1 MKHENKEGEHV
12 KRLKGILAAVWML
25 FAVLVSAG
33 GAAQTAIDVFITEKA
48 MENGQIRMLMEL
60 TKNEFPQAEWTYE
73 TQADTGRSLREMI
86 LDDDVP
92 EIVICAPSEAYVWAK
107 EDVFETMDAYAGD
120 MTAVNSQVL
129 SACTQDGRLYMA
141 PLMASHRQIA
151 VNRRLLESRHF
162 GYLTSITEH
171 PIWYPMEFD
180 QLLEDFALAKTPA
193 LEIWTPRSEDC
204 AALEALVQAIYGGTM
219 LTEDGLHSQI
229 DHVNV
234 RAGLEWLRDRVR
246 NGMIERVESRQEAL
260 DHFLSG
266 KTALFIDW
274 TKADEQR
281 YARQLRENGVELM
294 TVPYPSSTGFT
305 IRSFE
310 LTGACVPTG
319 LENKARAMATRAV
332 AFWCTDER
340 AQIVLGDR
348 GIGQDDAVWLPLQ
361 DADEVGVTLRR
372 LMCGVVRDVL
382 EGKSAPKEALKLA
395 RATMDAME

>member
-1 MKHENKEGEHV
+1 MK
-12 KRLKGILAAVWML
+12 KGLAALLLLMGVGMM
-25 FAVLVSAG
+25 SANA
-33 GAAQTAIDVFITEKA
+33 AAQTTMNVFFTERA
-48 MENGQIRMLMEL
+48 MERGQSRTLMEL
-60 TKNEFPQAEWTYE
+60 TRREFPQVEWTCE
-73 TQADTGRSLREMI
+73 MQADTGRSLREMI
-86 LDDDVP
+86 LADDVP

-107 EDVFETMDAYAGD
+107 EGVFEAMDAYAGD

-129 SACTQDGRLYMA
+129 SACTQDDKLYMA

-162 GYLTSITEH
+162 GYLTSMVEH
-171 PIWYPMEFD
+171 PVWYPMEFD
-180 QLLEDFALAKTPA
+180 QLLEDFALAKAPA
-193 LEIWTPRSEDC
+193 LEIWRPQPEDC

-219 LTEDGLHSQI
+219 LTEDGRHSQI
-229 DHVNV
+229 EHVNV

-246 NGMIERVESRQEAL
+246 NGMIEQVESRQDAL

-294 TVPYPSSTGFT
+294 TVPYPSATGFT

-310 LTGACVPTG
+310 LTGACVPVG
-319 LENKARAMATRAV
+319 LENKARTMAMRAV
-332 AFWCTDER
+332 TFWCTDEQ

-348 GIGQDDAVWLPLQ
+348 SIGQDDAVWLPLQ
-361 DADEVGVTLRR
+361 DADEIGVTLRR
-372 LMCGVVRDVL
+372 LMCGVVQDVL
-382 EGKSAPKEALKLA
+382 DGKSAPKEALRLTQA
-395 RATMDAME
+395 AMDAME